1 MNQWESS
8 QAEQLANAGRW
19 IPTVFDEAA
28 SGQPQATAGAAD
40 GAAGESNAGKQADA
54 ADRAG
59 DGADSTTTAARE
71 TAADSTTAVAEVET
85 FQVTELDLP
94 ETTAG
99 ILLLLGGLTL
109 LFGLTAR
116 ISLRDSRFLRRSARL
131 VLLIPRLL
139 VLLCLLA
146 IMVNPRQRTQFSRT
160 ETSRVAVA
168 VDTSLS
174 MQWPAADEGTE
185 TRSQAVI
192 RQLITS
198 GLLTELSRT
207 HVVSVYGFSETTA
220 GPLAVV
226 RDGEV
231 RFIETDGR
239 ETATADAVAAG
250 PRVSLDEVA
259 ETDPQAPES
268 AASLQQWA
276 ELLAPRGRETRLGE
290 SAYELLGQL
299 TGRTLSGIVVISDG
313 GMNVG
318 LPLQAAAERAER
330 TATQLIAV
338 GVGNLQPQPNFW
350 ITGMQAPTDVHR
362 GDPFDVSVMV
372 QGTGSE
378 QPDVTVRLFQQTA
391 GSDGS
396 DRREVEM
403 RQLTLENDSGA
414 TRVVFPQNLDIA
426 GEYEFVA
433 QVEAPSGVQE
443 MTLDDN
449 ERRRTV
455 AITDERM
462 QVLIISSGPMRDY
475 QFVRNSLF
483 RHSGIDSDVWLQ
495 SMAAENAGMVSQES
509 RKLLTQF
516 PRTEAELFEYDVIV
530 AFDPDWSRL
539 SAEQQSYL
547 NRWVS
552 EHSGGLVIVAGELF
566 TPRLAEEP
574 DALRDISV
582 LYPVLLSRIAPEM
595 QLTQRADEPW
605 PVLPTAEG
613 RVTEYLRLSA
623 ASGTADASVWERFR
637 GIYRSYPL
645 RGLRDGAVTLLEY
658 DNPRARTELGIPPF
672 LVSQFYGAGR
682 TIFVGSAETWRL
694 RQISSEAHQQ
704 FWTGLIR
711 EAGQGRRSRG
721 SARGVLLLDR
731 TEATPGQPITI
742 RAQLYNAELQPL
754 SAADV
759 SVRITDPAGG
769 VLNVPDRL
777 VSDGR
782 GQGQFRTTFRVD
794 APGQYQITVP
804 VPEST
809 DELKAVIDIV
819 LPSLESI
826 SPQLNTLALNELT
839 QDTPG
844 QVLAANQLERLQ
856 DLLRDESQ
864 PVVVDEQ
871 LRTLWDRQWLMF
883 LACGLLAF
891 EWAARRWYRLS

>member
-1 MNQWESS
+1 MNQADSSRAES
-8 QAEQLANAGRW
+8 LVDAGRW
-19 IPTVFDEAA
+19 IPTAFDETAP
-28 SGQPQATAGAAD
+28 GQNGATADAD
-40 GAAGESNAGKQADA
+40 AGSAGGSNAGNRADA
-54 ADRAG
+54 AAG
-59 DGADSTTTAARE
+59 AGRDADSGTAMTTK

-109 LFGLTAR
+109 LFGLTVR
-116 ISLRDSRFLRRSARL
+116 ISMRDSRFLRRSARL
-131 VLLIPRLL
+131 VLLVPRLL
-139 VLLCLLA
+139 ALVCLLV
-146 IMVNPRQRTQFSRT
+146 IMLNPRQRTQFSRT
-160 ETSRVAVA
+160 ESSRVAVA

-174 MQWPAADEGTE
+174 MQWPAADEETE

-192 RQLITS
+192 RQLIAS

-207 HVVSVYGFSETTA
+207 HVVSVYGFSETTV

-226 RDGEV
+226 RDGQV
-231 RFIETDGR
+231 RFIQADGN
-239 ETATADAVAAG
+239 EIATADAVAAG
-250 PRVSLDEVA
+250 PRVSLDEDTA
-259 ETDPQAPES
+259 TDTQAPES

-290 SAYELLGQL
+290 STYELLGQL

-313 GMNVG
+313 GMNAG

-338 GVGNLQPQPNFW
+338 GVGNVQPQPNFW
-350 ITGMQAPTDVHR
+350 ITGMQAPSDVHR

-403 RQLTLENDSGA
+403 RQLTLENESAA
-414 TRVVFPQNLDIA
+414 TRVVFPQSLDIA

-433 QVEAPSGVQE
+433 QVEASGDVQE

-462 QVLIISSGPMRDY
+462 QVLVISSGPMRDY

-495 SMAAENAGMVSQES
+495 SMAADNVGMVSQES

-539 SAEQQSYL
+539 SAEQQSFL

-613 RVTEYLRLSA
+613 RVTEYLRLSS

-658 DNPRARTELGIPPF
+658 DNPRARTELGVPPF

-711 EAGQGRRSRG
+711 ETGQGRRSRG

-754 SAADV
+754 SAVDV
-759 SVRITDPAGG
+759 ALRITDPAGG

-794 APGQYQITVP
+794 VPGQYQISVP

-809 DELKAVIDIV
+809 DELKAVVDIV

-826 SPQLNTLALNELT
+826 SPQLNTVALNELT

-844 QVLAANQLERLQ
+844 QVLAANQLERLR

-871 LRTLWDRQWLMF
+871 LRTLWDRPWLMF
-883 LACGLLAF
+883 LACSLLAF